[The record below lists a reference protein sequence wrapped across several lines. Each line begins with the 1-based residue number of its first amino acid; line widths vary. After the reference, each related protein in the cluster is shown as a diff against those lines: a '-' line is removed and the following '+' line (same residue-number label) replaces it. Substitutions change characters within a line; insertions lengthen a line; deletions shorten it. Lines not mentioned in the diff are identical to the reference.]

1 MRHQYLFHRV
11 LENTTRNTLATC
23 TMLTHTREKKA
34 HGGKNEIVPEVR
46 HEVVYFYHLIT
57 RVLESE

>member
-23 TMLTHTREKKA
+23 TMLTHTREKK
-34 HGGKNEIVPEVR
+34 HTVGKMKLSLR
-46 HEVVYFYHLIT
+46 YGM
-57 RVLESE
+57 R